1 MTTRKIESTSEAW
14 EDRLL
19 GADEAFVKVA
29 ENVNQVAIDES
40 LGLKMISI
48 RLEQSLIEDFKA
60 IATINNMGYQ
70 TLMRQA
76 LKRFAE
82 SEKKLISIDMENR
95 RKAEEEQMRA
105 AIKAATERVE
115 PAKAVKSGAKST
127 RQKDRKVA

>member
-1 MTTRKIESTSEAW
+1 MTTDKIESTNEAW
-14 EDRLL
+14 ENRLL
-19 GADEAFVKVA
+19 GADEAFVAVA
-29 ENVNQVAIDES
+29 ENVNESAIDEA

-82 SEKKLISIDMENR
+82 SEKKTDCHR
-95 RKAEEEQMRA
+95 Y
-105 AIKAATERVE
+105 
-115 PAKAVKSGAKST
+115 G
-127 RQKDRKVA
+127 

>member
-1 MTTRKIESTSEAW
+1 MTTDKIESTNEAW
-14 EDRLL
+14 ENRLL
-19 GADEAFVKVA
+19 GADEAFVAVA
-29 ENVNQVAIDES
+29 ENVNESAIDEA

-82 SEKKLISIDMENR
+82 SEKKLIAIDMDNR
-95 RKAEEEQMRA
+95 RRAEAEQVMTA
-105 AIKAATERVE
+105 AAESVQKMAKRPAPSRQKKAA
-115 PAKAVKSGAKST
+115 
-127 RQKDRKVA
+127 